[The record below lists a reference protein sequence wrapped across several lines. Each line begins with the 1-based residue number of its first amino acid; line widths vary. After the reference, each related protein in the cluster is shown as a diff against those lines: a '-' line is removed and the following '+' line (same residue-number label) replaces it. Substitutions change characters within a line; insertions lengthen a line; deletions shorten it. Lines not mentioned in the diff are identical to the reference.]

1 MGGETH
7 GNAKIDWLVL
17 AALVVAWGSAFAALK
32 IAVAEIP
39 PVWNTVIRLW
49 VATATMLAIMELRGE
64 SIPAFTFIQGSAW
77 RAYTLVGAVGM
88 ALPFV
93 MFAFAASRLPS
104 AVNAICNGASPLFTA
119 LLAQLLLADDRLE
132 ARRLAGVGLGFVGLV
147 VLVAPRMQAG
157 GAFETL
163 ALVSALGGAFCYAI
177 SNIVTRKAPNVS
189 AMAGSL
195 MMCGTG
201 AVFATVYAF
210 LTTPLPPAPSL
221 QALAAVTAL
230 GVFSSALGSVG
241 YVFLVQRRGPVF
253 MSMSMYLAPCW
264 GTGLGVLA
272 LGERPGWTAF
282 LALGLI
288 LAGVGLTTAPNL
300 RLSAL
305 RNR

>member
-1 MGGETH
+1 MAGDSQ
-7 GNAKIDWLVL
+7 NPKIDWLVL
-17 AALVVAWGSAFAALK
+17 AALVIAWGSAFAALK

-49 VATATMLAIMELRGE
+49 VATLTMLVVMKLRGE
-64 SIPAFTFIQGSAW
+64 SIPAFTFNQDSTW

-104 AVNAICNGASPLFTA
+104 AANAICNGASPLFTA
-119 LLAQLLLADDRLE
+119 LLAQVLLADDRLE
-132 ARRLAGVGLGFVGLV
+132 WRRLAGVGLGFVGLV
-147 VLVAPRMQAG
+147 VLVLPRMESG
-157 GAFETL
+157 GAFEAL

-177 SNIVTRKAPNVS
+177 SNIVTRKAPNVT

-195 MMCGTG
+195 MMCATG
-201 AVFATVYAF
+201 AVFATAYA
-210 LTTPLPPAPSL
+210 LASTPLPPMPSL
-221 QALAAVTAL
+221 KALAAVTAL
-230 GVFSSALGSVG
+230 GIFSSALGSVG

-272 LGERPGWTAF
+272 MGERPGWTAF
-282 LALGLI
+282 VALGLI
-288 LAGVGLTTAPNL
+288 LAGVALTTTPGL
-300 RLSAL
+300 RLKRA
-305 RNR
+305 

>member
-1 MGGETH
+1 MTGDSHISKADG
-7 GNAKIDWLVL
+7 ARLDWLVL

-49 VATATMLAIMELRGE
+49 VATATMLAVMRVRGE
-64 SIPAFTFIQGSAW
+64 SIPAFTFGQASAW
-77 RAYTLVGAVGM
+77 RAYALVGGIGM

-93 MFAFAASRLPS
+93 MFAFAAGRLPS

-119 LLAQLLLADDRLE
+119 LLAQVLLADDRLE

-147 VLVAPRMQAG
+147 VLVAPRMEAG
-157 GAFETL
+157 GAFEAM
-163 ALVSALGGAFCYAI
+163 ALLSALGGAFCYAV
-177 SNIVTRKAPNVS
+177 SNIVTRKAPAVS

-195 MMCGTG
+195 MMCATG
-201 AVFATVYAF
+201 AVFATAYA
-210 LTTPLPPAPSL
+210 LVSTPLPPMPSAR
-221 QALAAVTAL
+221 ALAAVTAL

-253 MSMSMYLAPCW
+253 MSMSMYLAPLW

-272 LGERPGWTAF
+272 LGERPGWPAF
-282 LALGLI
+282 AALLLI
-288 LAGVGLTTAPNL
+288 LAGVGLTTTPGRQAN
-300 RLSAL
+300 
-305 RNR
+305 